1 MGNMVIAINRY
12 NKDKSTAL
20 YNKIE
25 YMDYDADSG
34 ISTARIAANIK
45 DCYDEVY
52 VLQFD
57 CYNQEFIE
65 AIKQA
70 GTRIV

>member
-1 MGNMVIAINRY
+1 MGNMVVAINRY

-34 ISTARIAANIK
+34 ISTLRIAKNIK

-52 VLQFD
+52 VLTFD
-57 CYNQEFIE
+57 PFNKDFIA
-65 AIKQA
+65 AIREA